1 MSGHSKWSQIKHKK
15 AITDK
20 KKGQVFSRLSKLITI
35 AAKNGSD
42 PEKNQSLGQ
51 VIARARAENIPKD
64 TIERAIKKADEKN
77 ADKLEEIVV
86 EALAPGG
93 IAIKIRAI
101 TDNRNRTIAELRKIL
116 GDHQAKMVHPN
127 SIDWMFSSERIE
139 IRDIETAAKIEALFN
154 ILDEHDDIEDVFD
167 NMQ

>member
-42 PEKNQSLGQ
+42 PDKNQNLSQ
-51 VIARARAENIPKD
+51 IIIRARAENVPKN
-64 TIERAIKKADEKN
+64 TIERAIKKAGEKD
-77 ADKLEEIVV
+77 ATELEEIVI
-86 EALAPGG
+86 EALAQGG
-93 IAIKIRAI
+93 VAIKIRAI

-116 GDHQAKMVHPN
+116 GDHQLKMVPLG
-127 SIDWMFSSERIE
+127 SIDWMFLADKTE
-139 IRDIETAAKIEALFN
+139 ISDIATVTKIEALFN
-154 ILDEHDDIEDVFD
+154 ILDEHADIEDILD
-167 NMQ
+167 NIK